1 MAWWASTRRH
11 GISELRRVILAS
23 AGPSVRDWLEGQF
36 APVNIFV
43 LTIRQILEAITL
55 QYGTPTQRE
64 IDEWQLRLRDP
75 LLVLADLEAHQAIFR
90 KTLRKLPIV
99 YRPTANQLFQQ
110 YLATLGGFPTC
121 AASLSTFYS
130 TNPDVNA
137 HTIANVMPFL
147 VTQLP
152 FLTAAQG
159 TTPHFSG
166 SASNPP
172 APKPAKAKRD
182 RTRRK
187 QKPVKWNR
195 NAAQGASSS
204 ATDPFVGT
212 PLYQHMLGAIQHRD
226 ALLSGF
232 GGPPPQPPAFG
243 QQLVAGANQVSSSS
257 QPPLL
262 PGHRQGQG
270 GWGPPREHYCFQHG
284 YNNSHDGPDCNVMAD
299 NPNYTDA
306 DRAATSHH
314 SSGGNPNVGPPVTG
328 TSTPFPPPPPPVLY
342 GGRRVWALSRWE
354 RELLGISPPVR
365 RDPPNSP
372 PISPAPPQL
381 GHPVSSNDVD
391 DDKKDEAP
399 QQPVVAADST
409 PLF

>member
-1 MAWWASTRRH
+1 
-11 GISELRRVILAS
+11 
-23 AGPSVRDWLEGQF
+23 
-36 APVNIFV
+36 
-43 LTIRQILEAITL
+43 
-55 QYGTPTQRE
+55 
-64 IDEWQLRLRDP
+64 
-75 LLVLADLEAHQAIFR
+75 
-90 KTLRKLPIV
+90 
-99 YRPTANQLFQQ
+99 
-110 YLATLGGFPTC
+110 
-121 AASLSTFYS
+121 
-130 TNPDVNA
+130 
-137 HTIANVMPFL
+137 MPFL

-243 QQLVAGANQVSSSS
+243 QQLVDRNALGSSS

-270 GWGPPREHYCFQHG
+270 DGWGPPREFYCFQHG
-284 YNNSHDGPDCNVMAD
+284 YNNSHAGPDCKVMAD

-328 TSTPFPPPPPPVLY
+328 TSSPSPPPPPPCL
-342 GGRRVWALSRWE
+342 VWGEEGVGSGEVGAGAAGYLPTSGTRPT
-354 RELLGISPPVR
+354 LPP
-365 RDPPNSP
+365 P
-372 PISPAPPQL
+372 
-381 GHPVSSNDVD
+381 
-391 DDKKDEAP
+391 
-399 QQPVVAADST
+399 
-409 PLF
+409 